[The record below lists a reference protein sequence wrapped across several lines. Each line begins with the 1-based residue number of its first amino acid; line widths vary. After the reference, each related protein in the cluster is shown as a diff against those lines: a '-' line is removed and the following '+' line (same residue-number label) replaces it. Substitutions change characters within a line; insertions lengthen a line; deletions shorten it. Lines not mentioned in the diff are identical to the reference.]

1 MGTCRWRTDKSSG
14 SGVATKT
21 SPKHIAPCFWCL
33 LVIDLLICAC
43 HSRYFPVVI
52 AVDLLYQVILRT
64 RITPRHRAP
73 NFQSRMHRPKKRCR
87 SGALT
92 QGIAQPPPAPW
103 YNFGHLASLHPEI
116 LAPFLRPSSSKP
128 SVDFSLDGA
137 TLAVTRAILLHHF
150 SLLLSLPPGHL
161 VPTVPARL
169 QYLSWAF
176 SLVPGKE
183 GTLLDIGTGPSA
195 IYALL
200 GARTSP
206 KWRFVATDTDP
217 VAVESA
223 ERNVAGN
230 NLSSVSIVCR
240 DLSDALVPSEIFFRE
255 RELPDLALTVCNPPF
270 YNEGCTPVERAPPG
284 TDAQLETRGG
294 EVAFLERLGRDSR
307 RRYGVWFTS
316 LVGVK
321 ADLPDIISAL
331 RGESIGADQVVSVE
345 LAAGARTT
353 RWAVGWRFEE
363 ITCGYA
369 SLKLPAVSKWRA
381 TIEVSLGNVKDLRCG
396 RARVRAVLEMSA
408 VSIDGGWVLEKST
421 AMANVSSLKSRDGA
435 VVQCLIGKCA
445 RSSALH
451 SSLFFIE
458 AKVEEKGNHLRNGMS
473 FFIGKLCLAMNSIFS
488 AEISAP
494 DKVDIEKL

>member
-1 MGTCRWRTDKSSG
+1 
-14 SGVATKT
+14 
-21 SPKHIAPCFWCL
+21 
-33 LVIDLLICAC
+33 
-43 HSRYFPVVI
+43 
-52 AVDLLYQVILRT
+52 
-64 RITPRHRAP
+64 
-73 NFQSRMHRPKKRCR
+73 MHRLKKRRR

-92 QGIAQPPPAPW
+92 QGIAQPPPAPR
-103 YNFGHLASLHPEI
+103 YDFGHLVSLHPEI

-150 SLLLSLPPGHL
+150 SLTLSLPPGHL
-161 VPTVPARL
+161 VPTVPARQ

-183 GTLLDIGTGPSA
+183 GTLLDVGTGPSA

-217 VAVESA
+217 VAVEFA
-223 ERNVAGN
+223 EKNVADN
-230 NLSSVSIVCR
+230 DLSSVSIVCR
-240 DLSDALVPSEIFFRE
+240 DRSDPLVPSETFFRE

-270 YNEGCTPVERAPPG
+270 YDEGGTPVERAPPG

-294 EVAFLERLGRDSR
+294 EVTFLERLGRHSR
-307 RRYGVWFTS
+307 RQCGVWFTS

-345 LAAGARTT
+345 LSAGARTT

-363 ITCGYA
+363 KVCGFA
-369 SLKLPAVSKWRA
+369 KLKLPALSKWRA
-381 TIEVSLGNVKDLRCG
+381 TIEVSLGSLKEFDCG
-396 RARVRAVLEMSA
+396 RARVRTVLEMSA
-408 VSIDGGWVLEKST
+408 AGIDGGWVLEKSAT
-421 AMANVSSLKSRDGA
+421 MGSVSSLKSKDGA
-435 VVQCLIGKCA
+435 VVQCLVGKCA
-445 RSSALH
+445 MSSALH
-451 SSLFFIE
+451 PSLFSIE
-458 AKVEEKGNHLRNGMS
+458 AKVEEKGKHLRNGMS
-473 FFIGKLCLAMNSIFS
+473 FFIEELCRAMHSVFS
-488 AEISAP
+488 AEISALGKI
-494 DKVDIEKL
+494 DTEKL